1 MTTILII
8 EDETAIRE
16 LISELLLLE
25 DFEVVEAANG
35 KEGITIAESVL
46 PDLII
51 CDVMM
56 PEIDGHGVLL
66 ALQNNPQTAT
76 IPFVFLTA
84 KGTRQ
89 DVRYAMNL
97 GADDY
102 LIKPFSNDELL
113 EVVQTRLRKKE
124 IVNQKYLDKLEET
137 QGKLNY
143 LFYHDRLTNLPNQ
156 LSLRDNFEQII
167 APYKNHKNKLNNL
180 SIDSEKSPLTK
191 DLESCCG
198 IALIILSFERFSRI
212 NDYLGYEGGDSLL
225 KEAVNRIRE
234 TVGQQGTITRLN
246 SNEFVII
253 LTPLGLP
260 DSPLNPAISNIKE
273 TSINFAEALLKQFSL
288 PFFIQ
293 EQEIICP
300 IILGISLYELHGDSL
315 DQLLQCAR
323 KAKDSIKNQGGNL
336 YQLYQSTLE
345 KTLPLNA
352 LVLERDL
359 RHALEKDEF
368 VVYYQPQINVKT
380 RQIVCAE
387 ALVRWNHPQQG
398 RISPYIFI
406 PIAEATGLIQGIG
419 EWVLDKACEQLKS
432 WQQLGLT
439 SIRIAVNL
447 SARQFNQANLDKW
460 LTELFER
467 HEINA
472 RNIELELT
480 ESTLVDDVPRSIE
493 QLHQLKSV
501 GIKVAMDDFGTGYSS
516 LSYLQQFPFDILKI
530 DQCFIQKIDQNPK
543 NAAIA
548 QAIINMAHQLNLRVV
563 AEGVETMEELAFV
576 NVNHCDEIQGFL
588 FSQPITS
595 EEFTALLQTEKPFSF

>member
-35 KEGITIAESVL
+35 KEGIAIAQSVL

-56 PEIDGHGVLL
+56 PEIDGHGVLQ
-66 ALQNNPQTAT
+66 ALQKNPQTVS

-102 LIKPFSNDELL
+102 LIKPFANDELL
-113 EVVQTRLRKKE
+113 EVIQTRLRKKE
-124 IVNQKYLDKLEET
+124 IINQQYIEKLEEN
-137 QGKLNY
+137 KEKINHL
-143 LFYHDRLTNLPNQ
+143 LYHDVLTNLPNQ
-156 LSLRDNFEQII
+156 LSLRENFETLI
-167 APYKNHKNKLNNL
+167 APHKNKSNNP
-180 SIDSEKSPLTK
+180 SSDVENSA
-191 DLESCCG
+191 DFYG
-198 IALIILSFERFSRI
+198 ICLIILSFERFSRI
-212 NDYLGYEGGDSLL
+212 NDHLGYEGGNQLL
-225 KEAVNRIRE
+225 KEAVERIQA
-234 TVGQQGTITRLN
+234 TVGQLGAITRLN
-246 SNEFVII
+246 SNEFVIV
-253 LTPLGLP
+253 LTPSELSNLL
-260 DSPLNPAISNIKE
+260 SNPAVTNLKNN
-273 TSINFAEALLKQFSL
+273 SIHFSKVL
-288 PFFIQ
+288 VDAFSSPFFTYT
-293 EQEIICP
+293 QEIICP
-300 IILGISLYELHGDSL
+300 IILGIALYPLHGSSL

-336 YQLYQSTLE
+336 YQLYHPSLE
-345 KTLPLNA
+345 KKTSVNLLD
-352 LVLERDL
+352 LERDL
-359 RHALEKDEF
+359 RYALERNEF
-368 VVYYQPQINVKT
+368 VVYYQPQINAHT

-387 ALVRWNHPQQG
+387 ALVRWDHPEKG
-398 RISPYIFI
+398 RISPYVFI

-419 EWVLDKACEQLKS
+419 EWVLEKSCEQLKH
-432 WQQLGLT
+432 WHKLGLD

-447 SARQFNQANLDKW
+447 SARQFNQINLSEW
-460 LTELFER
+460 LTDLFQR
-467 HEINA
+467 HQIDPSK
-472 RNIELELT
+472 IELELT
-480 ESTLVDDVPRSIE
+480 ESTLVDDIPRSIE

-530 DQCFIQKIDQNPK
+530 DQCFILKIDQNPK

-548 QAIINMAHQLNLRVV
+548 QAIITMAHQLNLRVV
-563 AEGVETMEELAFV
+563 AEGVETLEELTFV
-576 NVNHCDEIQGFL
+576 HENNCDEIQGYL
-588 FSQPITS
+588 FSEPITA
-595 EEFTALLQTEKPFSF
+595 EEFTQLLQMENPFAF